1 MTTLRSNV
9 SFRRLFAGRLVTNVG
24 DSLYTVGAMW
34 LVYELTGSPLY
45 TGVAGFLVQAPRAF
59 QFLVGPLVDRW
70 PLRPVLVT
78 TQVAQAVFVLV
89 VPAAAAVGRLNVWI
103 VLAVMPALAFLNQFV
118 YPAQSAAL
126 PRIVEGDQLVRANS
140 LFSMAYQSS
149 DAIFNAASGIVIATV
164 GAVSLFALNS
174 VTFAIAAMLF
184 FGVVI
189 PPRGTNVDSETGVSN
204 PGESDPGESESR
216 DGPTAIADGAG
227 EPTDAARDRETGS
240 AADSSVDDGGGDPG
254 YVEELLEGVRY
265 LRGSA
270 VVSLVLGVMVANVAF
285 GATLA
290 VLPAFA
296 DSIGGPT
303 TYGALMAAYAGGM
316 FVGTVGSNLVEEY
329 PYGLF
334 CAAGFAW
341 ASLALTA
348 ALVVP
353 WLWGTVALFFL
364 TFVPVGAFSVLFW
377 SMVQSAVDDA
387 LLGRVTSMTSSIA
400 AIMLPLGSLGG
411 GALAGVVGVSAVI
424 AILAVFLA
432 GFGGYFVVNARLRR
446 LPPVP
451 EATESSLGL
460 RRSVGADSA
469 ASPSD

>member
-45 TGVAGFLVQAPRAF
+45 TGIAGFLVQAPRAF

-70 PLRPVLVT
+70 RIRPVLVA

-89 VPAAAAVGRLNVWI
+89 VPATAAVGRLNVWV

-126 PRIVEGDQLVRANS
+126 PRIVGDDQLVRANS

-149 DAIFNAASGIVIATV
+149 DAIFNAASGLVIATV

-174 VTFAIAAMLF
+174 ATFAVAALLF

-189 PPRGTNVDSETGVSN
+189 PPREVDVDPE
-204 PGESDPGESESR
+204 PARSDR
-216 DGPTAIADGAG
+216 DGPVSGESQSREHSSAMTDGAG
-227 EPTDAARDRETGS
+227 ETTDATRDRESDCTDGS
-240 AADSSVDDGGGDPG
+240 SGDDAGGDPG

-270 VVSLVLGVMVANVAF
+270 VVSLVLGVMVANAAF

-296 DSIGGPT
+296 DSLGGPT
-303 TYGALMAAYAGGM
+303 IYGALMAAYAGGL
-316 FVGTVGSNLVEEY
+316 FVGTVGSNLVEDH
-329 PYGLF
+329 PYGIV
-334 CAAGFAW
+334 CAVGFAW
-341 ASLALTA
+341 ASVALTA
-348 ALVVP
+348 SLAVP
-353 WLWGTVALFFL
+353 WLWATVALFFL
-364 TFVPVGAFSVLFW
+364 TFVPVGTFSVLFW
-377 SMVQSAVDDA
+377 AMVQSAVDDA

-411 GALAGVVGVSAVI
+411 GALAGVMGVATVI

-432 GFGGYFVVNARLRR
+432 GFGAYFVVNARLRR

-451 EATESSLGL
+451 EATESALGL
-460 RRSVGADSA
+460 RRTGGPDSA
-469 ASPSD
+469 ASPSG